1 MRPTRASPPQR
12 SWMPCATTRASPTS
26 SGPRSWLSTAATST
40 PTEPEVLPGPDAT
53 SRPAEGCRAARAMRC
68 RRALRAPGRSGCGLG
83 RLGRLGG
90 RRVGPACAD
99 QRRDRLDNGLDQVVL
114 GGDQRDDEVVLRVD
128 HVDRLGQRVGVRDL
142 GDTTLGVLD
151 ALADIVD
158 DGPLEALDGIDHLG
172 LCLGDGGEDAH
183 LVAPWAEF
191 TLPVLS
197 IVSDRLTRHVSFV
210 TGRQNPTWQ
219 VAFCRRRG

>member
-40 PTEPEVLPGPDAT
+40 PTEPEVLPGLDAT

-90 RRVGPACAD
+90 RRVGLARAD
-99 QRRDRLDNGLDQVVL
+99 QRRDSLDDGLDQLVL

-128 HVDRLGQRVGVRDL
+128 HIDRLGQHVGVRDL

-151 ALADIVD
+151 TLADIVD
-158 DGPLEALDGIDHLG
+158 DGLLQALDGVDHLG
-172 LCLGDGGEDAH
+172 LCLGDDGEDAH
-183 LVAPWAEF
+183 GWL
-191 TLPVLS
+191 LGLSSLLLLLS
-197 IVSDRLTRHVSFV
+197 IVSARLARHVTFV
-210 TGRQNPTWQ
+210 TG
-219 VAFCRRRG
+219 G